1 MLIVSRKPGETVTIY
16 VDGIKRCEVIMLGQR
31 SCGRGRLGFEGD
43 QRVTFV
49 RTEIVD
55 ALREEGDALPRRLE
69 GLTDG

>member
-1 MLIVSRKPGETVTIY
+1 MLIVSRRPGETVTIY
-16 VDGIKRCEVIMLGQR
+16 VDGIKRCEVIMLDQR
-31 SCGRGRLGFEGD
+31 SGGRGRLGFEGD

-55 ALREEGDALPRRLE
+55 ALREEGDLLPRRLE